1 MLHRDGLLYRPD
13 GIVLTVTGTDC
24 DPRPLTQDPVRL
36 PVESRRPVAPAAPCV
51 GPQPSRQVWATTHV
65 NGGGHVQHRRWGA
78 LAVLML
84 PVLLISIDNTVL
96 TVALPQI
103 SLDFSA
109 SGTLLLWIVDIY

>member
-1 MLHRDGLLYRPD
+1 MSSTPSRTRDGDVSP
-13 GIVLTVTGTDC
+13 GGNVPGSATG
-24 DPRPLTQDPVRL
+24 
-36 PVESRRPVAPAAPCV
+36 SPA
-51 GPQPSRQVWATTHV
+51 
-65 NGGGHVQHRRWGA
+65 RRWGA

>member
-1 MLHRDGLLYRPD
+1 M
-13 GIVLTVTGTDC
+13 
-24 DPRPLTQDPVRL
+24 
-36 PVESRRPVAPAAPCV
+36 
-51 GPQPSRQVWATTHV
+51 
-65 NGGGHVQHRRWGA
+65 
-78 LAVLML
+78 LML